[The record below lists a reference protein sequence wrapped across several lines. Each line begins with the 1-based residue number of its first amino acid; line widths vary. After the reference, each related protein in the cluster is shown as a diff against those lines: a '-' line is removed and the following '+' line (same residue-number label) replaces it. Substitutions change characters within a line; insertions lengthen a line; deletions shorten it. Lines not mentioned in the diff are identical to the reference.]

1 MTTKHGFKQLS
12 NKDTRK
18 VNKEELVT
26 YTAMVSKN
34 KRNTHIG
41 TPVVLLRGV
50 MTEDTEFRD
59 HCWVRETPELFKLL
73 ETKHASRYQG
83 SYIIEFKAKEKK
95 YNYHMSGNMKDTLDH
110 ICEVKVL
117 GKA

>member
-1 MTTKHGFKQLS
+1 MTTKHGFRQLS
-12 NKDTRK
+12 SKDTRK

-34 KRNTHIG
+34 KRNTFG
-41 TPVVLLRGV
+41 TPTVLLRGV
-50 MTEDTEFRD
+50 MTDNTEFRD
-59 HCWVRETPELFKLL
+59 HCWVRETPELFELL

-95 YNYHMSGNMKDTLDH
+95 YNYQMSGTIKDTLEH